1 MALTNLNMKI
11 DEELKQ
17 EFKVIATKN
26 KENMTD
32 VVVSAIKDYVE
43 KNKEWCGFKQ
53 E

>member
-1 MALTNLNMKI
+1 MVLTTLNIKI

-32 VVVSAIKDYVE
+32 VILDAIKKYVKE
-43 KNKEWCGFKQ
+43 NKG
-53 E
+53 